1 MTGAY
6 HDTPPSQ
13 IARRKAAPMNT
24 IASFVDWLFGTRAGV
39 LALIGIIL
47 VGFLIAAIILEH
59 KTRETYD
66 QYEDEEDDESG
77 WSFFDDDNK

>member
-1 MTGAY
+1 
-6 HDTPPSQ
+6 
-13 IARRKAAPMNT
+13 MNT

-39 LALIGIIL
+39 IALIGIIL

-66 QYEDEEDDESG
+66 QYEDEEDDENG

>member
-1 MTGAY
+1 
-6 HDTPPSQ
+6 
-13 IARRKAAPMNT
+13 MNT

-47 VGFLIAAIILEH
+47 VGFLIVAIILEH

>member
-1 MTGAY
+1 
-6 HDTPPSQ
+6 
-13 IARRKAAPMNT
+13 MNT

-66 QYEDEEDDESG
+66 QYEDEEDDENG
-77 WSFFDDDNK
+77 WSFFDDDNR

>member
-1 MTGAY
+1 
-6 HDTPPSQ
+6 
-13 IARRKAAPMNT
+13 MNT
-24 IASFVDWLFGTRAGV
+24 IASLVDWLFGTRAGV
-39 LALIGIIL
+39 LVLIGIIL

-66 QYEDEEDDESG
+66 QYEDEEDDEDG

>member
-1 MTGAY
+1 
-6 HDTPPSQ
+6 
-13 IARRKAAPMNT
+13 MNT

-47 VGFLIAAIILEH
+47 VAFLVAAIILEH

-66 QYEDEEDDESG
+66 QYEEEEDDESG

>member
-1 MTGAY
+1 
-6 HDTPPSQ
+6 
-13 IARRKAAPMNT
+13 MNT

-47 VGFLIAAIILEH
+47 VAFLVAAIILEH

-66 QYEDEEDDESG
+66 QYEEEGDDESG

>member
-1 MTGAY
+1 
-6 HDTPPSQ
+6 
-13 IARRKAAPMNT
+13 MNT
-24 IASFVDWLFGTRAGV
+24 IASFVDWLFSTRAGV

-66 QYEDEEDDESG
+66 QYEDEEDDENG

>member
-1 MTGAY
+1 
-6 HDTPPSQ
+6 
-13 IARRKAAPMNT
+13 MNT
-24 IASFVDWLFGTRAGV
+24 IASFVDWLFGSRAGV

-66 QYEDEEDDESG
+66 QYEDEEDDENG

>member
-1 MTGAY
+1 
-6 HDTPPSQ
+6 
-13 IARRKAAPMNT
+13 MNT

-66 QYEDEEDDESG
+66 QYEDEEDDENG

>member
-1 MTGAY
+1 
-6 HDTPPSQ
+6 
-13 IARRKAAPMNT
+13 MNT
-24 IASFVDWLFGTRAGV
+24 IASFVDWLFGTRMGV

-47 VGFLIAAIILEH
+47 VAFLVAAIILEH

-66 QYEDEEDDESG
+66 QYEEEGDDESG

>member
-1 MTGAY
+1 
-6 HDTPPSQ
+6 
-13 IARRKAAPMNT
+13 MNK

-47 VGFLIAAIILEH
+47 VGFLAAAIILEH

-66 QYEDEEDDESG
+66 QYEEEEDDESG

>member
-1 MTGAY
+1 
-6 HDTPPSQ
+6 
-13 IARRKAAPMNT
+13 MNT

-47 VGFLIAAIILEH
+47 VAFLIAAIILEH

-66 QYEDEEDDESG
+66 QYEEEEDDESG